1 MKETTKLNQ
10 LTNEALAELFL
21 SMAMKEENLQEAEK
35 AFAKFYNLYKNY
47 LYTVAKKVC
56 KNWTMYGDDLIQ
68 DVHQNTF
75 LTVYENAENFIQ
87 IEDVPFERQE
97 RHLKAWLGTIAKNE
111 MLQLL
116 REQKENKEKTT
127 YLPDLSYFD
136 DKEIESTLPISEN
149 VLLVEK
155 ALNSLTE
162 RDRDILITYLM
173 FEDGN
178 KKLPSEEIQRLA
190 DIWDVHPDNMRQ
202 IKKRSIEKVKKYIET
217 YKQK

>member
-21 SMAMKEENLQEAEK
+21 LMAMKEDNRQEAEE
-35 AFAKFYNLYKNY
+35 AFSKFYNLYKDY
-47 LYTVAKKVC
+47 LYTVVKKVC
-56 KNWTMYGDDLIQ
+56 KYWQMYGDDLIQ

-75 LTVYENAENFIQ
+75 LAVYENAESFIQ
-87 IEDVPFERQE
+87 IENVPFERQE

-116 REQKENKEKTT
+116 RKQKEDKEKTT

-136 DKEIESTLPISEN
+136 DKEIENVLLMSEN
-149 VLLVEK
+149 MLLVEK
-155 ALNSLTE
+155 ALNSLNE

-178 KKLPSEEIQRLA
+178 KKLPSEEIQRLS
-190 DIWDVHPDNMRQ
+190 DLWDVLPDNMRQ

>member
-1 MKETTKLNQ
+1 MKESTKLNQ

-21 SMAMKEENLQEAEK
+21 LMAMKEDNRQDAEK
-35 AFAKFYNLYKNY
+35 AFSKFYNLYKDY
-47 LYTVAKKVC
+47 LYTVIKKVC
-56 KNWTMYGDDLIQ
+56 KSWQMYGDDLIQ

-87 IEDVPFERQE
+87 IENIPFERQE
-97 RHLKAWLGTIAKNE
+97 RHLKAWLGKIAKNE
-111 MLQLL
+111 MFQLL
-116 REQKENKEKTT
+116 RKQREDNEKTT

-136 DKEIESTLPISEN
+136 DKEIEKFLPMSEN
-149 VLLVEK
+149 MLLVEK
-155 ALNSLTE
+155 ALNSLNE

-190 DIWDVHPDNMRQ
+190 DLWDVLPDNLRQ
-202 IKKRSIEKVKKYIET
+202 IKKRSIEKIKKYIET